1 MNKYSKLEQCALVDE
16 VTALGGREQNAT
28 TSVRARVC
36 LGREFEAFYVKNL
49 IITCTSNIVAMHVT
63 DAGFRML

>member
-1 MNKYSKLEQCALVDE
+1 MNKYAKLEQCALVVE

-49 IITCTSNIVAMHVT
+49 IILLVHRISLLC
-63 DAGFRML
+63 MLPTQDF